1 MSGKSGLEIGDISE
15 LLQQLGV
22 MLWESFGEKWFVR
35 YVSRHTQKALG
46 FPQDQW
52 NPDLTAWIDILHP
65 EDRQRVIN
73 SIVDAM
79 NSDHAV
85 LFDDR
90 VRKAEGGWLW
100 LRNIVRRQRNADGE
114 VGLQGFAFD
123 ISELKEAQV
132 ALEEANQKASF
143 LAEVS
148 AIFAGD
154 LDYQVTL
161 KNIVKMA
168 VPRIADWCT
177 VRISGDP
184 PTQIFSD
191 SSSTQKYS
199 ELLGSF
205 APNEQA
211 GPRKVLR
218 TGEPEF
224 LPDEEAMKQA
234 AGLTPEY
241 WQAAHQLGFKS
252 YICVPLRSRDEIL
265 GALSFAITQS
275 GRRYTE
281 ADLLLA
287 QNLANRAAVAIE
299 NARLFDGR
307 RALIESERAARTVA
321 EEASQLKDEFL
332 ATLSHEL
339 RAPLTAIVGWTNLLR
354 RRPTGDRDLLQHGLE
369 IIDRNI
375 RLQVQLIDDLLDMSR
390 IVAGKLRLDVQTVD
404 LREVVRN
411 AITSI
416 EPAAQAKGVKLHSIL
431 DPLAGPMRGDVN
443 RLQQIVWNLLSNA
456 VKFTP
461 KGGHVQI
468 SLERVNSHFEIV
480 VADTGQGIETGFL
493 PHVFER
499 FRQADASTTRRY
511 GGLGLGLSI
520 VKHLTELHGGTVKV
534 KSPGPGMGANFTVE
548 LPLLVVQ
555 PPAEET
561 QRRHPSCEI
570 ASETPDFPSLA
581 GIAVL
586 AVDDEGDAREIIK
599 VVLESCGARVDLAAS
614 AAEGLALFQ
623 RNRYDVI
630 LSDIGMPD
638 EDGFAFM
645 RKIREWERTDGE
657 RTPAAAFTAFARTDD
672 RIRVLRAGY
681 QMHLAKPVEPVELAA
696 AVASLAE
703 SRSK

>member
-1 MSGKSGLEIGDISE
+1 MSHNSELEIGDIGD
-15 LLQQLGV
+15 LLQQLGAIV
-22 MLWESFGEKWFVR
+22 WESFGAQWFVR
-35 YVSRHTQKALG
+35 YVSRHIQEALG
-46 FPQDQW
+46 FPEGRW
-52 NPDLTAWIDILHP
+52 NPDLTTWIGLLHP
-65 EDRQRVIN
+65 EDRERVVN
-73 SIVDAM
+73 LIVGAAT
-79 NSDHAV
+79 SEHAV
-85 LFDDR
+85 VFDDR
-90 VRKAEGGWLW
+90 VRRVDGGWMW
-100 LRNIVRRQRNADGE
+100 LRNIVRRQRTADGE
-114 VGLQGFAFD
+114 VGVQGFAFD
-123 ISELKEAQV
+123 ISELKETQV
-132 ALEEANQKASF
+132 ALEEVNQKASF
-143 LAEVS
+143 LAEIS
-148 AIFAGD
+148 AIFARD

-168 VPRIADWCT
+168 VPRIADWCAL
-177 VRISGDP
+177 RINSNP

-191 SSSTQKYS
+191 DSSTQKYS
-199 ELLGSF
+199 EIVRSF
-205 APNEQA
+205 PPNDQA
-211 GPRKVLR
+211 GPRRVLR

-224 LPDEEAMKQA
+224 LPDEEAMKQV

-265 GALSFAITQS
+265 GALSFAITES
-275 GRRYTE
+275 GRRYTP
-281 ADLLLA
+281 ADLVLA
-287 QNLANRAAVAIE
+287 QDLASRAAVAIE
-299 NARLFDGR
+299 NARLFDAR
-307 RALIESERAARTVA
+307 RTLIESERAARTVA
-321 EEASQLKDEFL
+321 EDASQLKDEFL

-354 RRPTGDRDLLQHGLE
+354 RRSTSDRELLQHGLE

-404 LREVVRN
+404 LREVVCN

-416 EPAAQAKGVKLHSIL
+416 EPAAHAKGVKIHSVL

-461 KGGHVQI
+461 KGGDVQVA
-468 SLERVNSHFEIV
+468 LERVNSHVEIV
-480 VADTGQGIETGFL
+480 VTDTGQGIDPAFL
-493 PHVFER
+493 PYVFER
-499 FRQADASTTRRY
+499 FRQADASTTRRF

-520 VKHLTELHGGTVKV
+520 VKHLTELHGGNVRV
-534 KSPGPGMGANFTVE
+534 KSPGPGMGAKFTVE
-548 LPLLVVQ
+548 LPLMVMQ
-555 PPAEET
+555 SGAEET
-561 QRRHPSCEI
+561 PRRHPSSDI
-570 ASETPDFPSLA
+570 PSETPDFPSLE
-581 GIAVL
+581 GISVL
-586 AVDDEGDAREIIK
+586 AVDDDPDAREIIK
-599 VVLESCGARVDLAAS
+599 AVLESCGARVDVAAG

-630 LSDIGMPD
+630 LSDIGMPE

-645 RKIREWERTDGE
+645 RKIRELERQNGA

-703 SRSK
+703 SKSK